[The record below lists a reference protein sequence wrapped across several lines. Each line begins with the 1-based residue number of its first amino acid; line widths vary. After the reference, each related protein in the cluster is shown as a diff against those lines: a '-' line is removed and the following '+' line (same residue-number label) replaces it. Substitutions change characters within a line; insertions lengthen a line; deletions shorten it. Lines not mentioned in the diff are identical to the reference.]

1 MEPGPASF
9 FSAAQLTIKPEP
21 ALGADS
27 DRVDVGDTT
36 KLEQD
41 FARLESTLTDAEALL
56 SSVAEDL
63 QVHINAVDN
72 TIKAELAGT
81 APMIP
86 EAITAEFDTV
96 QGAIDGAES
105 SFVQEA
111 FTDTPPWYQ
120 PPVEEEPA
128 PPEENNPRGPQPA

>member
-1 MEPGPASF
+1 SGASGPRSRLNRQERCFKNRATRSAKSSGGFQNNQGGKSVEPGPASF

-86 EAITAEFDTV
+86 EAITAESDTA
-96 QGAIDGAES
+96 QGA
-105 SFVQEA
+105 
-111 FTDTPPWYQ
+111 TD
-120 PPVEEEPA
+120 
-128 PPEENNPRGPQPA
+128 